1 MASGMCHEKA
11 HQGSTNEW
19 YTPRKLIEPLGSFD
33 LDPCAPSV
41 NHWTAAKCLTKVTD
55 GLSVPWSGR
64 VWLNPPYG
72 PETTFWIQRLADHG
86 RGTALV
92 FARTETEWFYSQVW
106 QRATALLFLKGR
118 VKFLRQDGTAGM
130 NAAAPSVLIAYGADD
145 ADILSNCEIPGG
157 FVRLNH

>member
-1 MASGMCHEKA
+1 M
-11 HQGSTNEW
+11 
-19 YTPRKLIEPLGSFD
+19 
-33 LDPCAPSV
+33 
-41 NHWTAAKCLTKVTD
+41 
-55 GLSVPWSGR
+55 
-64 VWLNPPYG
+64 
-72 PETTFWIQRLADHG
+72 
-86 RGTALV
+86 